1 MKKHVKS
8 GFSLS
13 DRDKNIMAR
22 RLSFFI
28 PVIVMLCLFIANGIY
43 PFGDRSFLFSD
54 MYHQYLPFFAE
65 FIRKIKAGD
74 GLFYSYNVGIG
85 SNFMALYVYYL
96 ASPLNWLGLLV
107 PQRFLIEFM
116 SYLVIVRI
124 GLCGLTSFIYLQKHF
139 EENNPSVL
147 AFSCLYALS
156 GYIAA
161 YNWNVM
167 WLDCIILFPLIM
179 LGTERL
185 VKEGKCGL
193 YCISLALSILTNYYI
208 SIMIC
213 IFLVIYFVVLLITEK
228 RSVRIAADFVI
239 CSILAGG
246 MAAILLIPEIC
257 AIISTEF
264 AGGSFPTELTAYFSI
279 FDELARHC
287 IFVTTERGLEH
298 WPNIYCGAAV
308 FLLIPIYVTNSAI
321 PIKKRF
327 CNMIMASIF
336 LVSFS
341 LNMTDYVWHGFNY
354 PDSLPA
360 RQSFIYIFIV
370 LVMCC
375 DAFLNIRFVP
385 AKNILYGYLCAA
397 VFLLFCDKFVDS
409 EDFGTGIVLLTLL
422 FVTVYAVL
430 LYIIRTGQTA
440 ARINTAALLAL
451 VTVIAELTANM
462 ANTSVGTVSRSDYI
476 GDVQDYNALYEYAE
490 EISPYTFFRIE
501 KFSRKTKN
509 DSTLAAYP
517 SASLFSSTMNSSVM
531 NMYKRLGMRYSKV
544 FYGYDGATPLVAALL
559 NVEYM
564 FGSIEDYSCTLY
576 EKSEKSGKIDL
587 YKSAYTLPFGYV
599 APYEFDMPDDMT
611 GVRLQNGIVNE
622 LGVEGK
628 LLESVKKT
636 VTGDNIRIT
645 AEKDGEYY
653 AVISASG
660 TKKVE
665 LAGGSMG
672 NTTYSDLKTGSII
685 YLGYLYKG
693 DSVTIINADDD
704 DDTPK
709 VSADGYIL
717 NEDVLQNVIDILG
730 ENHLENAELDS
741 THISGTLSLK
751 NAGRIILSIPYEKG
765 WTITV
770 NGNKTE
776 PQTFGG
782 SLIALDLEA
791 GEYEISMKYV
801 PQGLFVGAAV
811 SLISLL
817 LFLLFIIIKIKLNH
831 RGEY

>member
-1 MKKHVKS
+1 
-8 GFSLS
+8 
-13 DRDKNIMAR
+13 
-22 RLSFFI
+22 
-28 PVIVMLCLFIANGIY
+28 
-43 PFGDRSFLFSD
+43 
-54 MYHQYLPFFAE
+54 
-65 FIRKIKAGD
+65 
-74 GLFYSYNVGIG
+74 
-85 SNFMALYVYYL
+85 
-96 ASPLNWLGLLV
+96 
-107 PQRFLIEFM
+107 
-116 SYLVIVRI
+116 
-124 GLCGLTSFIYLQKHF
+124 
-139 EENNPSVL
+139 
-147 AFSCLYALS
+147 
-156 GYIAA
+156 
-161 YNWNVM
+161 
-167 WLDCIILFPLIM
+167 
-179 LGTERL
+179 
-185 VKEGKCGL
+185 
-193 YCISLALSILTNYYI
+193 
-208 SIMIC
+208 
-213 IFLVIYFVVLLITEK
+213 
-228 RSVRIAADFVI
+228 
-239 CSILAGG
+239 
-246 MAAILLIPEIC
+246 
-257 AIISTEF
+257 
-264 AGGSFPTELTAYFSI
+264 
-279 FDELARHC
+279 
-287 IFVTTERGLEH
+287 
-298 WPNIYCGAAV
+298 
-308 FLLIPIYVTNSAI
+308 
-321 PIKKRF
+321 
-327 CNMIMASIF
+327 
-336 LVSFS
+336 
-341 LNMTDYVWHGFNY
+341 
-354 PDSLPA
+354 
-360 RQSFIYIFIV
+360 
-370 LVMCC
+370 
-375 DAFLNIRFVP
+375 
-385 AKNILYGYLCAA
+385 
-397 VFLLFCDKFVDS
+397 
-409 EDFGTGIVLLTLL
+409 
-422 FVTVYAVL
+422 
-430 LYIIRTGQTA
+430 
-440 ARINTAALLAL
+440 
-451 VTVIAELTANM
+451 
-462 ANTSVGTVSRSDYI
+462 
-476 GDVQDYNALYEYAE
+476 
-490 EISPYTFFRIE
+490 
-501 KFSRKTKN
+501 
-509 DSTLAAYP
+509 
-517 SASLFSSTMNSSVM
+517 MNSSVM

-636 VTGDNIRIT
+636 ATGDNIRIT

-751 NAGRIILSIPYEKG
+751 NEGRLILSIPYEKG